1 MNQTCG
7 LFEVVGLA
15 ASAPVVCKLNELYY
29 VSGANGSLSN
39 GAGNKRKFPGIP
51 SSISL
56 CLFVPY
62 RGCTSGGVYV
72 HVHARRELLLA
83 TQVFVVYL
91 RYVFQVLINSLM
103 C

>member
-1 MNQTCG
+1 MIKSRKKLLQTGLYSKHCCFRNQEIASGTTETYFRVTQTCG

-15 ASAPVVCKLNELYY
+15 TSAPVVCKLNELYY

-62 RGCTSGGVYV
+62 
-72 HVHARRELLLA
+72 
-83 TQVFVVYL
+83 
-91 RYVFQVLINSLM
+91 LIL
-103 C
+103 